1 MADLNEPEFRTLLD
15 KAQIHDA
22 LMRYSRGVDR
32 GDGELVMS
40 VFSPDATLDYGRGP
54 MSPAALAEGIARM
67 TATGTMHFI
76 GNEYIEVD
84 GDTAYGE
91 TYFISYAT
99 ITDQGPPATR
109 SRGGRYLDRFE
120 RRDGGWKIV
129 HRLLVDEWSRLDEL
143 QGPIT
148 PPAGRVG
155 LRSKDDPVYT
165 FQAGGGE
172 PALRA
177 AMVSGRAI

>member
-1 MADLNEPEFRTLLD
+1 MAELNEAEFRSLLD
-15 KAQIHDA
+15 RAQIHDV

-40 VFSPDATLDYGRGP
+40 VFHPDAALDYGRGP
-54 MSPAALAEGIARM
+54 MSAAALAEGITKM
-67 TATGTMHFI
+67 TATGAMHFI
-76 GNEYIEVD
+76 GNEYVEVD

-99 ITDQGPPATR
+99 IADQDKTATR

-120 RRDGGWKIV
+120 RRDGQWKIAR
-129 HRLLVDEWSRLDEL
+129 RLLVDEWSRLDEL
-143 QGPIT
+143 PAPMA

-165 FQAGGGE
+165 F
-172 PALRA
+172 RA
-177 AMVSGRAI
+177 DG

>member
-1 MADLNEPEFRTLLD
+1 MGELNEAEFRMLLD
-15 KAQIHDA
+15 RAQIHDV

-40 VFSPDATLDYGRGP
+40 VFHPDAALDMGRGP
-54 MSPAALAEGIARM
+54 IAPAALAEGIAKM

-76 GNEYIEVD
+76 GNEYVEVD
-84 GDTAYGE
+84 GDTAYSE

-99 ITDQGPPATR
+99 ITDSGQSATR

-120 RRDGGWKIV
+120 RRDGEWKIARRV
-129 HRLLVDEWSRLDEL
+129 LVDEWSRLDDL
-143 QGPIT
+143 PAPPV

-165 FQAGGGE
+165 FRNDG
-172 PALRA
+172 
-177 AMVSGRAI
+177 

>member
-1 MADLNEPEFRTLLD
+1 MGKLNQAELRTLLD

-40 VFSPDATLDYGRGP
+40 CFHPDATLDMGRGP
-54 MSPAALAEGIARM
+54 MSAAALAEGIAKM
-67 TATGTMHFI
+67 TATGAMHFI
-76 GNEYIEVD
+76 GNEYVEVD
-84 GDTAYGE
+84 GDAAHSE

-99 ITDQGPPATR
+99 ITDSGQPATR

-120 RRDGGWKIV
+120 RRDGQWKIAR
-129 HRLLVDEWSRLDEL
+129 RLLVDEWSRLDDL
-143 QGPIT
+143 PAPGPA
-148 PPAGRVG
+148 PSAGHVG

-165 FQAGGGE
+165 FRNGG
-172 PALRA
+172 
-177 AMVSGRAI
+177 

>member
-1 MADLNEPEFRTLLD
+1 MGELNEAEFRTLLD
-15 KAQIHDA
+15 RVQIHDA

-40 VFSPDATLDYGRGP
+40 CFHPDATLDMGRGP
-54 MSPAALAEGIARM
+54 MSPAVLAEGIAKM

-76 GNEYIEVD
+76 GNEYVEVD
-84 GDTAYGE
+84 GDSAYSE

-99 ITDQGPPATR
+99 ITDSGKSATR

-120 RRDGGWKIV
+120 RRDGQWKIARRV
-129 HRLLVDEWSRLDEL
+129 LVDEWSRVDDL
-143 QGPIT
+143 PT
-148 PPAGRVG
+148 PPPPPAGRVG

-165 FQAGGGE
+165 FRDEG
-172 PALRA
+172 
-177 AMVSGRAI
+177 

>member
-1 MADLNEPEFRTLLD
+1 MGKLNQAELRTLLD

-40 VFSPDATLDYGRGP
+40 CFHPDATLDMGRGP
-54 MSPAALAEGIARM
+54 MSAAALAEGIAKM
-67 TATGTMHFI
+67 TATGAMHFI
-76 GNEYIEVD
+76 GNEYVEVD

-99 ITDQGPPATR
+99 ITDSGQPATR

-120 RRDGGWKIV
+120 RRDGQWKIAR
-129 HRLLVDEWSRLDEL
+129 RLLVDEWSRLDDL
-143 QGPIT
+143 PAPGP
-148 PPAGRVG
+148 PPSAGHVG

-165 FQAGGGE
+165 F
-172 PALRA
+172 RND
-177 AMVSGRAI
+177 S

>member
-1 MADLNEPEFRTLLD
+1 MAELHEAEFRALLD
-15 KAQIHDA
+15 RARIHDV

-32 GDGELVMS
+32 GDGELVVS
-40 VFSPDATLDYGRGP
+40 CFHPDATLDYGRGP
-54 MSPAALAEGIARM
+54 MPATALAEGITKM

-76 GNEYIEVD
+76 GNEYVEVD

-99 ITDQGPPATR
+99 VTDSGKPATR
-109 SRGGRYLDRFE
+109 SRGGRYIDRFE
-120 RRDGGWKIV
+120 RRDHGWKIAR
-129 HRLLVDEWSRLDEL
+129 RLLVDEWSRLDEL
-143 QGPIT
+143 PAPMA

-165 FQAGGGE
+165 FRTEG
-172 PALRA
+172 
-177 AMVSGRAI
+177 

>member
-1 MADLNEPEFRTLLD
+1 MGELNEAEFRTLLD
-15 KAQIHDA
+15 RANIHDA

-40 VFSPDATLDYGRGP
+40 VFHPDATLDMGRGP
-54 MSPAALAEGIARM
+54 MSPAVLAEGIAKM

-76 GNEYIEVD
+76 GNEYVEVEE
-84 GDTAYGE
+84 DTAYSE

-99 ITDQGPPATR
+99 ITDSGQSATR

-120 RRDGGWKIV
+120 RRDGQWKIARRV
-129 HRLLVDEWSRLDEL
+129 LVDEWSRVDDL
-143 QGPIT
+143 PT
-148 PPAGRVG
+148 PPPPPAGRVG

-165 FQAGGGE
+165 FRDDG
-172 PALRA
+172 
-177 AMVSGRAI
+177 

>member
-1 MADLNEPEFRTLLD
+1 MAELDQAEFRALLD

-40 VFSPDATLDYGRGP
+40 VFHPDATLDMGRGP
-54 MSPAALAEGIARM
+54 MPPAALADGITTM

-76 GNEYIEVD
+76 GNEYVEVD
-84 GDTAYGE
+84 GDTAYSE

-99 ITDQGPPATR
+99 ITDAGKTANR

-120 RRDGGWKIV
+120 RRDGEWKIAR
-129 HRLLVDEWSRLDEL
+129 RLLVDEWSRLDEL
-143 QGPIT
+143 PAPTGPRGPLG
-148 PPAGRVG
+148 PPPGRVG
-155 LRSKDDPVYT
+155 LRSKDDAVYT
-165 FQAGGGE
+165 F
-172 PALRA
+172 RA
-177 AMVSGRAI
+177 EG